1 MSCTKKVLI
10 FSTWRLKDRI
20 STEMTQSWQ
29 IVHTFKALYCKL
41 RWIIQFRV
49 FFRGTS
55 YRNPDLHNILSSAPF
70 LFTFCFLNVENLSKI
85 YTLHIYPILKVGSP
99 HSNRVAVCLGV
110 SLYQVLHHH
119 SRCSTSDCNPNLHSI
134 LINNSL
140 KCRKFV

>member
-1 MSCTKKVLI
+1 MHIYQGLKLGNPCSNRVACLGIPLDQVLHPH
-10 FSTWRLKDRI
+10 
-20 STEMTQSWQ
+20 SW
-29 IVHTFKALYCKL
+29 
-41 RWIIQFRV
+41 
-49 FFRGTS
+49 GTS